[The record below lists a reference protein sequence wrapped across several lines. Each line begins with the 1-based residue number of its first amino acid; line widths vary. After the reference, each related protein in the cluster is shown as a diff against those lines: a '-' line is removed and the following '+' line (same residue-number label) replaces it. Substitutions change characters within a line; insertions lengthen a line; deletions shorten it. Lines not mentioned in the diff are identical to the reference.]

1 MLRII
6 RSYID
11 YNAHNKHYS
20 GSDRKRGA
28 SLGGKIAQITQW
40 RKPMKQIPIKR
51 TVERVPGGM
60 MVVPLLLGALITTF
74 FPGTPKFFGS
84 FTGALFSGALTVLA
98 VFYVC
103 MGASIDFKATPYI
116 LKKGGTLFAVK
127 VGMAIVLGIVFGRY
141 LGETPVT
148 AGIFAGISTL
158 AIVAAMNDAN
168 GGLYMALMGQYGRP
182 RDVGAYTVMSL
193 ESGPFLT
200 MVTLGVAGLSAFP
213 WQTLVGS
220 ILPLLVGMLL
230 GNLDR
235 DMRDFF
241 GRAIPV
247 MIPFFAFAL
256 GAGLDFSKIWQAGLL
271 GVGLGV
277 AVVVVTGIPLFFADR
292 LTGGTGVAGVAAAS
306 TAGNAAAVP
315 TIVAAANPAYAEAAG
330 PATALVAATV
340 VVTAI
345 LVPVLT
351 AWTARTFGQPSEPE
365 TELEAA
371 AEAPSAPVAAAPAGT
386 LGGH

>member
-1 MLRII
+1 M
-6 RSYID
+6 
-11 YNAHNKHYS
+11 
-20 GSDRKRGA
+20 
-28 SLGGKIAQITQW
+28 
-40 RKPMKQIPIKR
+40 QIPIKR
-51 TVERVPGGM
+51 GIERVPGGM
-60 MVVPLLLGALITTF
+60 MVVPLLIGALIATF

-84 FTGALFSGALTVLA
+84 FTGALFSSGALTILA

-116 LKKGGTLFAVK
+116 IKKGGTLFAVK
-127 VGMAIVLGIVFGRY
+127 IGVAMLLGVIFGQF
-141 LGETPVT
+141 LGEAPIT
-148 AGIFAGISTL
+148 AGIFAGLSTL
-158 AIVAAMNDAN
+158 AVVAAMNDTN

-182 RDVGAYTVMSL
+182 RDVGAYTIMTL

-220 ILPLLVGMLL
+220 ILPLLVGMAL

-235 DMRDFF
+235 QMREFLS
-241 GRAIPV
+241 RAIPV
-247 MIPFFAFAL
+247 LIPFFAFAL
-256 GAGLDFSKIWQAGLL
+256 GTGLDLSKVWQAGLL
-271 GVGLGV
+271 GLGLGV

-315 TIVAAANPAYAEAAG
+315 AIVAAANPAYAEAAA
-330 PATALVAATV
+330 PATILVAACV

-345 LVPVLT
+345 LTPLAT
-351 AWTARTFGQPSEPE
+351 AWAARTFGHSTDPEEDALADAPSSP
-365 TELEAA
+365 
-371 AEAPSAPVAAAPAGT
+371 EAPQPVAAATGR
-386 LGGH
+386 